1 MIPTDL
7 FNGVKELK
15 QLTLELGTSPKAANF
30 QNNKKLVSV
39 ELLNLDALELAS
51 NTTLSLFSHMTDL
64 KNVTISGRAF
74 SNLSENLFANNGKLA
89 FFEWRHDKCAKGF
102 DCSVKP
108 PSFVKN
114 ITSLRHF
121 QISASY
127 SRGGITLNN
136 DFFWGCDNLKSV
148 KIIRSRLKSV
158 PSELFRDT
166 KNLLDIDLSMN
177 QIQGLPSTIFHN
189 IHTLKSVKMKKNQ
202 IKAIDDAH
210 FSKASKLTFLDLSNN
225 KLTNLSKKAFANLNN
240 IEKLDLSNNQIYFDR
255 DTEPEWRAMTS
266 VKDINFSN
274 NNISISYIP
283 ESFRTTYT
291 QLLNLNLSQNSIGP
305 SLDIFPDLNFRASE
319 KLFLDL
325 SRNRIKYLSYA
336 SAIENLKPNH
346 ASEGH
351 DVQID
356 IIGNGNTGCR
366 VFKKGIQN

>member
-1 MIPTDL
+1 M
-7 FNGVKELK
+7 
-15 QLTLELGTSPKAANF
+15 
-30 QNNKKLVSV
+30 
-39 ELLNLDALELAS
+39 DALELAN

-127 SRGGITLNN
+127 SRGGITLNK

-177 QIQGLPSTIFHN
+177 QIQDLPSTIFHN
-189 IHTLKSVKMKKNQ
+189 IHNLKSVQLKKNQ

-225 KLTNLSKKAFANLNN
+225 KLTNLSKKAFANLNS

-283 ESFRTTYT
+283 ERYH
-291 QLLNLNLSQNSIGP
+291 
-305 SLDIFPDLNFRASE
+305 
-319 KLFLDL
+319 
-325 SRNRIKYLSYA
+325 SY
-336 SAIENLKPNH
+336 I
-346 ASEGH
+346 
-351 DVQID
+351 
-356 IIGNGNTGCR
+356 T
-366 VFKKGIQN
+366 

>member
-1 MIPTDL
+1 MNNLSSYCGLTDSRMRASEKDL
-7 FNGVKELK
+7 
-15 QLTLELGTSPKAANF
+15 
-30 QNNKKLVSV
+30 LV
-39 ELLNLDALELAS
+39 
-51 NTTLSLFSHMTDL
+51 

-166 KNLLDIDLSMN
+166 KNLFDIDLSMN
-177 QIQGLPSTIFHN
+177 QIQDLPSSIFHN
-189 IHTLKSVKMKKNQ
+189 IHNLKSVQLKKNQ

-210 FSKASKLTFLDLSNN
+210 FSKASKLAFLDMSNN

-255 DTEPEWRAMTS
+255 DTGKSLSEALIFASTKP
-266 VKDINFSN
+266 KFN
-274 NNISISYIP
+274 N
-283 ESFRTTYT
+283 R
-291 QLLNLNLSQNSIGP
+291 
-305 SLDIFPDLNFRASE
+305 
-319 KLFLDL
+319 LF
-325 SRNRIKYLSYA
+325 
-336 SAIENLKPNH
+336 IELQ
-346 ASEGH
+346 
-351 DVQID
+351 VQ
-356 IIGNGNTGCR
+356 
-366 VFKKGIQN
+366 